1 MATTHCGDGGNST
14 VASGQTLVD
23 GMLLHYF
30 VPFAKSLFY
39 ALEPKEGIHF
49 ILGKLV

>member
-14 VASGQTLVD
+14 VVSRQTLMD

-30 VPFAKSLFY
+30 APFAKVLY
-39 ALEPKEGIHF
+39 YTLEPKEGIHL
-49 ILGKLV
+49 I